1 MAFHLSSRLKVY
13 VMPALSATKR
23 STGLL
28 LFATLLVLP
37 LIARAQEVPTVKI
50 GQATKKTVGTVTAS
64 NSGDVACYLTLKDDR
79 GAVFEEMA
87 NFEICDQKPPLKGKR
102 VVLTYVLQKVMSDE
116 CQGDPACKK
125 TRTVALVSAARI
137 IDVGSATNST
147 TGSTTTNEAKP
158 VARRTSFCTP
168 SETVVFA
175 CRTGA
180 KMASV
185 CASKDTGPKG
195 YLQYRFGKLDGSEP
209 LEQIL
214 PEGQVAAARAASGES
229 VPFSGGGGAWLRFR
243 KGQFTYTVYTGIGNW
258 GPKGEKRTKAGLHI
272 EHTGKPLAT
281 LKCQEEPISLLGPD
295 WFEKASVNPGKEE
308 FDFPD

>member
-1 MAFHLSSRLKVY
+1 MLARST
-13 VMPALSATKR
+13 AKR
-23 STGLL
+23 STGIVVLAILL
-28 LFATLLVLP
+28 AFP
-37 LIARAQEVPTVKI
+37 LIAHAQDVPTVKI
-50 GQATKKTVGTVTAS
+50 GQVAKKTVGTVTAT

-87 NFEICDQKPPLKGKR
+87 DFEICDQKPSLEGKR
-102 VVLTYVLQKVMSDE
+102 VTLTYALQKVMSDE

-137 IDVGSATNST
+137 VD
-147 TGSTTTNEAKP
+147 AKP
-158 VARRTSFCTP
+158 AAQRTSFCTP
-168 SETVVFA
+168 AETVVFA

-185 CASKDTGPKG
+185 CASKDTGAKA

-209 LEQIL
+209 LEQVL
-214 PEGQVAAARAASGES
+214 PEGGQIAAARVATGES

-272 EHTGKPLAT
+272 EHAGKPLAT
-281 LKCQEEPISLLGPD
+281 LKCQEEPVSLLGPD
-295 WFEKASVNPGKEE
+295 WFEKAGVKPGKEE

>member
-1 MAFHLSSRLKVY
+1 
-13 VMPALSATKR
+13 MPTRPTAKQ
-23 STGLL
+23 STGIVFLAALL
-28 LFATLLVLP
+28 ALP
-37 LIARAQEVPTVKI
+37 LVARAQEVPTVRI
-50 GQATKKTVGTVTAS
+50 GQVTKKTVGTVTAT

-102 VVLTYVLQKVMSDE
+102 VTLTYALQKVMSDE
-116 CQGDPACKK
+116 CQGDPTCKK
-125 TRTVALVSAARI
+125 TRTVALVSTARI
-137 IDVGSATNST
+137 VDATNAAS
-147 TGSTTTNEAKP
+147 SEAKP
-158 VARRTSFCTP
+158 AARRTSFCTP
-168 SETVVFA
+168 AETVVFA

-209 LEQIL
+209 LEQVL
-214 PEGQVAAARAASGES
+214 PEGGQVPAARAANGES

-243 KGQFTYTVYTGIGNW
+243 KGQFTYTAYTGIGNW
-258 GPKGEKRTKAGLHI
+258 GPRGEKRTKAGLHI
-272 EHTGKPLAT
+272 EHAGKPLAT

-295 WFEKASVNPGKEE
+295 WFEKAGVKPGKEE

>member
-1 MAFHLSSRLKVY
+1 
-13 VMPALSATKR
+13 MPTRPTAKH
-23 STGLL
+23 STGIVLL
-28 LFATLLVLP
+28 AILLASP
-37 LIARAQEVPTVKI
+37 LAAQAQEVPTVKI
-50 GQATKKTVGTVTAS
+50 GQATKKTVGTVTAT

-79 GAVFEEMA
+79 GVVFEEMA
-87 NFEICDQKPPLKGKR
+87 DFEICDQKPPLKGKR
-102 VVLTYVLQKVMSDE
+102 VTLAYSLQKVMSDE

-137 IDVGSATNST
+137 ID
-147 TGSTTTNEAKP
+147 AKP
-158 VARRTSFCTP
+158 AERRTSFCTP
-168 SETVVFA
+168 AETVVFA

-185 CASKDTGPKG
+185 CASRDTGPRG
-195 YLQYRFGKLDGSEP
+195 TLQYRFGKLDGSEP

-214 PEGQVAAARAASGES
+214 PEGGQVSAARAASGES
-229 VPFSGGGGAWLRFR
+229 VPFSGGGGAWLRFA

-272 EHTGKPLAT
+272 EHAGKPLAT

-295 WFEKASVNPGKEE
+295 WFEKSGVKPGKEE

>member
-1 MAFHLSSRLKVY
+1 MLARIT
-13 VMPALSATKR
+13 AKR
-23 STGLL
+23 STGIVVLVILL
-28 LFATLLVLP
+28 ASP
-37 LIARAQEVPTVKI
+37 LAAHAQEVPTVKI
-50 GQATKKTVGTVTAS
+50 GQTTKKTVGTVTAT

-87 NFEICDQKPPLKGKR
+87 DFEICDQKPPLKGKR
-102 VVLTYVLQKVMSDE
+102 VTLTYALQKVMSDE

-125 TRTVALVSAARI
+125 TRTAALVSAARI
-137 IDVGSATNST
+137 VD
-147 TGSTTTNEAKP
+147 AKP
-158 VARRTSFCTP
+158 AAQRASFCTP
-168 SETVVFA
+168 AETVVFA

-195 YLQYRFGKLDGSEP
+195 YLQYRFGKLDDSEP

-214 PEGQVAAARAASGES
+214 PEGGQVVAARAANGES
-229 VPFSGGGGAWLRFR
+229 VPFSGGGAVWLRFR

-272 EHTGKPLAT
+272 EHAGKPLAT

-295 WFEKASVNPGKEE
+295 WFEKAGVKPGKEE

>member
-1 MAFHLSSRLKVY
+1 MKVY
-13 VMPALSATKR
+13 VMPARPTAKR
-23 STGLL
+23 STGIVLL
-28 LFATLLVLP
+28 AALLVLP
-37 LIARAQEVPTVKI
+37 LVARAQEVPTVRI
-50 GQATKKTVGTVTAS
+50 GQVTKKTVGTVTAT
-64 NSGDVACYLTLKDDR
+64 NGGDVACYLSLKDDR

-87 NFEICDQKPPLKGKR
+87 DFEICNQKPPLKGKR
-102 VVLTYVLQKVMSDE
+102 VTLTYALQKVMSDE

-137 IDVGSATNST
+137 IDASSVTN
-147 TGSTTTNEAKP
+147 NEAKP
-158 VARRTSFCTP
+158 AARRTSFCTP
-168 SETVVFA
+168 AETVVFA

-195 YLQYRFGKLDGSEP
+195 TLQYRFGKLDGSEP

-214 PEGQVAAARAASGES
+214 PEGQVAPGRAASGES

-272 EHTGKPLAT
+272 EHAGKPLAT

-295 WFEKASVNPGKEE
+295 WFEKTGIKPNNED

>member
-1 MAFHLSSRLKVY
+1 
-13 VMPALSATKR
+13 MPARPTAKR
-23 STGLL
+23 SAGIVLL
-28 LFATLLVLP
+28 AILLASP
-37 LIARAQEVPTVKI
+37 LVAHAQEVPTVRI
-50 GQATKKTVGTVTAS
+50 GQVTKKTVGTVTAT

-79 GAVFEEMA
+79 GVVFEEMA
-87 NFEICDQKPPLKGKR
+87 DFEICDQKPPLKGKR
-102 VVLTYVLQKVMSDE
+102 VTLTYALQKVMSDE

-137 IDVGSATNST
+137 IDASST
-147 TGSTTTNEAKP
+147 TSTGAKP
-158 VARRTSFCTP
+158 AAQRTSFCTP
-168 SETVVFA
+168 AETVVFA

-185 CASKDTGPKG
+185 CASKDGGPKA

-209 LEQIL
+209 LEQVL
-214 PEGQVAAARAASGES
+214 PEGGQVAAARAATGES
-229 VPFSGGGGAWLRFR
+229 VPFSGGGGAWLRCR
-243 KGQFTYTVYTGIGNW
+243 KGQFTYTVFTGIGNW

-272 EHTGKPLAT
+272 EHAGKPLAT

-295 WFEKASVNPGKEE
+295 WFEKVGVKPGKEE

>member
-1 MAFHLSSRLKVY
+1 
-13 VMPALSATKR
+13 MPARPTAKR
-23 STGLL
+23 SAGIVLL
-28 LFATLLVLP
+28 AILLASP
-37 LIARAQEVPTVKI
+37 LVAHAQEVPTVRI
-50 GQATKKTVGTVTAS
+50 GQVTKKTVGTVTAT

-79 GAVFEEMA
+79 GVVFEEMA
-87 NFEICDQKPPLKGKR
+87 DFEICDQKPPLKGKR
-102 VVLTYVLQKVMSDE
+102 VTLTYALQKVMSDE

-137 IDVGSATNST
+137 IDASST
-147 TGSTTTNEAKP
+147 TSTGAKP
-158 VARRTSFCTP
+158 AAQRTSFCTP
-168 SETVVFA
+168 AETVVFA

-185 CASKDTGPKG
+185 CASKDGGPKA

-209 LEQIL
+209 LEQVL
-214 PEGQVAAARAASGES
+214 PEGGQVAAARAATGES

-272 EHTGKPLAT
+272 EHAGKPLAT

-295 WFEKASVNPGKEE
+295 WFEKVGVKPGKEE

>member
-1 MAFHLSSRLKVY
+1 
-13 VMPALSATKR
+13 MPAQSVAKHMAR
-23 STGLL
+23 ILL
-28 LFATLLVLP
+28 LATLLAAP
-37 LIARAQEVPTVKI
+37 LMARAQEVPTVKI
-50 GQATKKTVGTVTAS
+50 GQATKKTVGTVTAT
-64 NSGDVACYLTLKDDR
+64 NSGDIACYLTLKDDR

-87 NFEICDQKPPLKGKR
+87 DFEICDQKPPLKGKR
-102 VVLTYVLQKVMSDE
+102 VTLTYSLQKVMSDE

-125 TRTVALVSAARI
+125 TRTVALVTAARVI
-137 IDVGSATNST
+137 TAGST
-147 TGSTTTNEAKP
+147 TGTGVKP
-158 VARRTSFCTP
+158 AAQRSSICTP
-168 SETVVFA
+168 AEMDVFA

-185 CASKDTGPKG
+185 CASKDSGPKA

-209 LEQIL
+209 LEQVL
-214 PEGQVAAARAASGES
+214 PEGGQVAAARAANGES

-258 GPKGEKRTKAGLHI
+258 GPKGEKRTKSGLHI
-272 EHTGKPLAT
+272 EHAGKPLAT

-295 WFEKASVNPGKEE
+295 WFEKAGVKPGNED

>member
-1 MAFHLSSRLKVY
+1 MKVR
-13 VMPALSATKR
+13 VMPAQSVAKR
-23 STGLL
+23 MAGVLL
-28 LFATLLVLP
+28 LATLVAAP
-37 LIARAQEVPTVKI
+37 LMARAQEVPTVKI
-50 GQATKKTVGTVTAS
+50 GQVTKRTVGTVTAT
-64 NSGDVACYLTLKDDR
+64 NSGDIACYLTLKDDG

-87 NFEICDQKPPLKGKR
+87 EFEICDQKPPLKGKR
-102 VVLTYVLQKVMSDE
+102 VTLTYSLQKVMSDE

-125 TRTVALVSAARI
+125 TRTVALVTAARVI
-137 IDVGSATNST
+137 TAGST
-147 TGSTTTNEAKP
+147 TGTGAKP
-158 VARRTSFCTP
+158 ATRRTSFCTP
-168 SETVVFA
+168 AETVVFA

-185 CASKDTGPKG
+185 CASRDSGPKA

-209 LEQIL
+209 LEQVL
-214 PEGQVAAARAASGES
+214 PEGGQVAAARAANGES

-258 GPKGEKRTKAGLHI
+258 GPKGEKRTKSGLHI
-272 EHTGKPLAT
+272 EHAGKPLAT

-295 WFEKASVNPGKEE
+295 WFEKAGVKPGNED

>member
-1 MAFHLSSRLKVY
+1 MKYHPSSVVKVY
-13 VMPALSATKR
+13 VMPAWPTAKR
-23 STGLL
+23 STGIVLL
-28 LFATLLVLP
+28 ATLLVLP
-37 LIARAQEVPTVKI
+37 LVARAQEVPTVRI
-50 GQATKKTVGTVTAS
+50 GQVTKKTVGTVTAT
-64 NSGDVACYLTLKDDR
+64 NSGDVACSLTLKDDR

-87 NFEICDQKPPLKGKR
+87 DFEICNQKPPLKGKR
-102 VVLTYVLQKVMSDE
+102 VTLTYALQKVMSDE

-137 IDVGSATNST
+137 IDASNATSSATS
-147 TGSTTTNEAKP
+147 SEAKP
-158 VARRTSFCTP
+158 AARPTSFCTP
-168 SETVVFA
+168 AETVVFA

-185 CASKDTGPKG
+185 CASKDAGPKG
-195 YLQYRFGKLDGSEP
+195 TLKYRFGKLDGSEP
-209 LEQIL
+209 LERIL
-214 PEGQVAAARAASGES
+214 PEGQVAPARAASGES
-229 VPFSGGGGAWLRFR
+229 VAFSGGGGAWLRFR

-272 EHTGKPLAT
+272 EHAGKPLAT

-295 WFEKASVNPGKEE
+295 WFEKAGVKSNKEE

>member
-1 MAFHLSSRLKVY
+1 
-13 VMPALSATKR
+13 MPAQSVAKHMAR
-23 STGLL
+23 ILL
-28 LFATLLVLP
+28 LATLLAAP
-37 LIARAQEVPTVKI
+37 LMARAQEVPTVKI
-50 GQATKKTVGTVTAS
+50 GQATKKTVGTVTAT
-64 NSGDVACYLTLKDDR
+64 NSGDIACYLTLKDDR

-87 NFEICDQKPPLKGKR
+87 DFEICDQKPPLKGKR
-102 VVLTYVLQKVMSDE
+102 VTLTYSLQKVMSDE

-125 TRTVALVSAARI
+125 TRTVALVTAARVI
-137 IDVGSATNST
+137 TARST
-147 TGSTTTNEAKP
+147 TGTGVKP
-158 VARRTSFCTP
+158 AAQRSSFCTP
-168 SETVVFA
+168 AETVVFA

-185 CASKDTGPKG
+185 CASKDSGPKA

-209 LEQIL
+209 LEQVL
-214 PEGQVAAARAASGES
+214 PEGGQVAAARAANGES

-258 GPKGEKRTKAGLHI
+258 GPKGEKRTKSGLHI
-272 EHTGKPLAT
+272 EHAGKPLAT

-295 WFEKASVNPGKEE
+295 WFEKAGVKPGNED

>member
-1 MAFHLSSRLKVY
+1 
-13 VMPALSATKR
+13 MPTQSIAKRTAGIILLAALWA
-23 STGLL
+23 
-28 LFATLLVLP
+28 LP
-37 LIARAQEVPTVKI
+37 LVAHAQEVPTVKV
-50 GQATKKTVGTVTAS
+50 GQATKKTVGTVTAT

-87 NFEICDQKPPLKGKR
+87 DFEICNQKPQLKGKR
-102 VVLTYVLQKVMSDE
+102 VTLTYSLQKVMSDE

-137 IDVGSATNST
+137 ITA
-147 TGSTTTNEAKP
+147 GSTTSTDAKP
-158 VARRTSFCTP
+158 AAQRTSFCTP
-168 SETVVFA
+168 AETVVFA

-185 CASKDTGPKG
+185 CASKDAGPKAT
-195 YLQYRFGKLDGSEP
+195 LQYRFGKLDGSEP
-209 LEQIL
+209 LEQVL
-214 PEGQVAAARAASGES
+214 PEGGQVAAARAAHGES
-229 VPFSGGGGAWLRFR
+229 VPFSGGGGAWLRFA

-272 EHTGKPLAT
+272 EHAGKPLAT
-281 LKCQEEPISLLGPD
+281 LKCQEKPISLLGPD
-295 WFEKASVNPGKEE
+295 WFEKVGVKPGKEE

>member
-1 MAFHLSSRLKVY
+1 MLAIGQ
-13 VMPALSATKR
+13 TKPC
-23 STGLL
+23 TGLL
-28 LFATLLVLP
+28 VLWMLVIVP
-37 LIARAQEVPTVKI
+37 LSVGAQDVPTVKI
-50 GQATKKTVGTVTAS
+50 GQATKKTVGTVTAT

-87 NFEICDQKPPLKGKR
+87 DFAICDQKPPLKGRR
-102 VVLTYVLQKVMSDE
+102 VTLTYALQKVMSDE

-137 IDVGSATNST
+137 IDARTDS
-147 TGSTTTNEAKP
+147 KP
-158 VARRTSFCTP
+158 AARPTSFCTP
-168 SETVVFA
+168 TETVVFA

-185 CASKDTGPKG
+185 CASKDTGPKA

-209 LEQIL
+209 LEQVL
-214 PEGQVAAARAASGES
+214 PEGGQVAAARAATGES

-272 EHTGKPLAT
+272 EHAGKPLAT

-295 WFEKASVNPGKEE
+295 WFEKAGVKPGKEE

>member
-1 MAFHLSSRLKVY
+1 
-13 VMPALSATKR
+13 MPAQSVAKHMAR
-23 STGLL
+23 ILL
-28 LFATLLVLP
+28 LATLLAAP
-37 LIARAQEVPTVKI
+37 LMARAQEVPTVKI
-50 GQATKKTVGTVTAS
+50 GQATKKTVGTVTAT
-64 NSGDVACYLTLKDDR
+64 NSGDIACYLTLKDDR

-87 NFEICDQKPPLKGKR
+87 DFEICDQKPPLKGKR
-102 VVLTYVLQKVMSDE
+102 VTLTYSLQKVMSDE

-125 TRTVALVSAARI
+125 TRTVALVTAARVI
-137 IDVGSATNST
+137 T
-147 TGSTTTNEAKP
+147 TGSTTGTGVKP
-158 VARRTSFCTP
+158 AAQRSSFCTP
-168 SETVVFA
+168 AEMVVFA

-185 CASKDTGPKG
+185 CASKDSGPKA

-209 LEQIL
+209 LEQVL
-214 PEGQVAAARAASGES
+214 PEGGQVAAARAANGES

-258 GPKGEKRTKAGLHI
+258 GPKGEKRTKSGLHI
-272 EHTGKPLAT
+272 EHAGKPLAT

-295 WFEKASVNPGKEE
+295 WFEKAGVKPGNED

>member
-1 MAFHLSSRLKVY
+1 
-13 VMPALSATKR
+13 MPTRPTAKR
-23 STGLL
+23 STGIVFLAALL
-28 LFATLLVLP
+28 ALP
-37 LIARAQEVPTVKI
+37 PVARAQEVPTVRI
-50 GQATKKTVGTVTAS
+50 GQVTKKTVGTVTAT

-102 VVLTYVLQKVMSDE
+102 VTLTYALQKVMSDE

-137 IDVGSATNST
+137 IDATNAASSET
-147 TGSTTTNEAKP
+147 KP
-158 VARRTSFCTP
+158 AARRTSFCTP
-168 SETVVFA
+168 AETVVFA

-209 LEQIL
+209 LEQVL
-214 PEGQVAAARAASGES
+214 PEGGQVPAARAASGES

-243 KGQFTYTVYTGIGNW
+243 KGQFTYTAYTGIGNW
-258 GPKGEKRTKAGLHI
+258 GPRGEKRTKAGLHI
-272 EHTGKPLAT
+272 EHAGKPLAT

-295 WFEKASVNPGKEE
+295 WFEKAGVKPGEEE